1 MDIEKVIE
9 KNKRNIWQAID
20 DYKAHACNTDILDD
34 ITADFVDRL
43 AKDNAYAKS
52 ELRELFRKSPVWNEE
67 LDALVINGT
76 RTHNT
81 DYGRIRNLANKIL
94 APAYIGVSDEKMRLL
109 NMAINFF
116 ADTKGDKASY
126 IDAIKTLAPKAYA
139 PNKKRSR
146 VFKALCDE
154 LGISDDT
161 AGSEFQRLYAQF
173 ADELSSKKIDFKF
186 FVSLNPAHFLTMSNP
201 KGDDRGS
208 TLTSC
213 HSLNSTEYTYNNG
226 CSGYARD
233 NYSIITFVAAD
244 PNVPETLNN
253 RKIMRQIFAYKPGN
267 GLLLQSRLYNT
278 SGGTYGAQ
286 AESKVYRDLMQR
298 EIAELEQAPNLWKTY
313 TYFNNTR
320 CTISAGTGFGGY
332 PDWFYG
338 AFAAKFSIRSDK
350 AESYEPFYIGTY
362 GLCICCGKEISTHLY
377 CESCGD
383 EDDNETS
390 RCECCDDFF
399 EDTYPVYNHEG
410 IEIYVC
416 ANCRDRYYAYC
427 EECGAY
433 YPKEYVTT
441 TKEGERICD
450 RCLEKKEQL
459 AADEKAE
466 AVA

>member
-43 AKDNAYAKS
+43 AKDNANAKS

-81 DYGRIRNLANKIL
+81 DYDRIRNLANKIL

-298 EIAELEQAPNLWKTY
+298 EIAKLEQAPNLWKTY

-433 YPKEYVTT
+433 YLKEYVTT
-441 TKEGERICD
+441 TKEGERICEN
-450 RCLEKKEQL
+450 CLEKKEQL